1 MVPKEFPALSPS
13 MKLPALLFLAV
24 LAFGQTSCQRKKPG
38 SAAAAPP
45 PISRPGL
52 KNQGVNLAIG
62 SLPPGTQLSYSTVR
76 GVNGPFIAIT
86 FDDGPHASNTPRLLD
101 MLASRGI
108 KATFFCVG
116 TNVARYPNIVRR
128 IVADGHEMANHT
140 WNHPKL
146 SSLGDSGVRNEL
158 DRATKGIVNITGT
171 APRMYRPPYG
181 AITARQKQMIMS
193 EYGYPTILWS
203 VDPEDWKRPGP
214 AVITSRILA
223 QTKPGGIILVH
234 DIHPPSVDAMPATLD
249 GLLARGY
256 RFVTCSQLIAMGS
269 GRVPGP
275 SFAAANATMAPINLF
290 TPGSF

>member
-1 MVPKEFPALSPS
+1 MKVLAL
-13 MKLPALLFLAV
+13 FCLAV
-24 LAFGQTSCQRKKPG
+24 LALGQTSCQRKKNNKATTG
-38 SAAAAPP
+38 APA
-45 PISRPGL
+45 PISRTGL
-52 KNQGVNLAIG
+52 QNQGVNLPTG
-62 SLPPGTQLSYSTVR
+62 SLPPGTQLSYSGVK

-101 MLASRGI
+101 MLSSRGI

-140 WNHPKL
+140 WNHPKM
-146 SSLGDSGVRNEL
+146 SSLGDSAIRSEL
-158 DRATKGIVNITGT
+158 DRATAGIVNITGN

-181 AITARQKQMIMS
+181 AITARQKQLIMS

-203 VDPEDWKRPGP
+203 VDPQDWQRPGP
-214 AVITSRILA
+214 AVVTSRILA
-223 QTKPGGIILVH
+223 QTKPGAIILVH

-249 GLLARGY
+249 GLLSRGY
-256 RFVTCSQLIAMGS
+256 RFVTVSQLIAMGA
-269 GRVPGP
+269 GRAPGP
-275 SFAAANATMAPINLF
+275 HVAAAHATMAPVNLF

>member
-1 MVPKEFPALSPS
+1 MKKLLSFLCLAAVALS
-13 MKLPALLFLAV
+13 
-24 LAFGQTSCQRKKPG
+24 QTGCQRKKPG
-38 SAAAAPP
+38 QAAGAPP
-45 PISRPGL
+45 PIARPGM
-52 KNQGVNLAIG
+52 KNQGVNLPVG
-62 SLPPGTQLSYSTVR
+62 SLPPGTQLSYSSVS

-86 FDDGPHASNTPRLLD
+86 FDDGPHVTNTPRLLD

-140 WNHPKL
+140 WNHPKM
-146 SSLGDSGVRNEL
+146 SSLSDSSIRSEL
-158 DRATKGIVNITGT
+158 DRATNGIVGITGN

-181 AITARQKQMIMS
+181 AITARQKQLIMS

-214 AVITSRILA
+214 AVITSRILNA
-223 QTKPGGIILVH
+223 TRPGGIVLVH

-249 GLLARGY
+249 GLLARGF
-256 RFVTCSQLIAMGS
+256 RFVTCSQLIAMGR
-269 GRVPGP
+269 GRTPGP
-275 SFAAANATMAPINLF
+275 NFAAASLMAAPPANLF
-290 TPGSF
+290 TPGSL

>member
-1 MVPKEFPALSPS
+1 
-13 MKLPALLFLAV
+13 MKVLPLILLAV
-24 LAFGQTSCQRKKPG
+24 IALGQASCQRQKNNKT
-38 SAAAAPP
+38 AAAGPVASV
-45 PISRPGL
+45 SRPGL
-52 KNQGVNLAIG
+52 KNQGVDLPVG
-62 SLPPGTQLSYSTVR
+62 SLPPGTQLSYSSVG
-76 GVNGPFIAIT
+76 GVKGPFIAIT

-101 MLASRGI
+101 MLSSRGI

-146 SSLGDSGVRNEL
+146 SSLSDSGVRAEL
-158 DRATKGIVNITGT
+158 DRATTGIVSVTGA

-203 VDPEDWKRPGP
+203 VDPQDWQRPGP
-214 AVITSRILA
+214 AVVTSRILNA
-223 QTKPGGIILVH
+223 TKPGGIILVH
-234 DIHPPSVDAMPATLD
+234 DIHAPSVDAMPATLD

-269 GRVPGP
+269 GRTPGP
-275 SFAAANATMAPINLF
+275 AFAAAQATMTPVNLF

>member
-1 MVPKEFPALSPS
+1 MMIL
-13 MKLPALLFLAV
+13 KLPAFLIPMKLFPLICLVA
-24 LAFGQTSCQRKKPG
+24 LAFTQTGCQRKKAG
-38 SAAAAPP
+38 HTVAAPP

-52 KNQGVNLAIG
+52 KNQGVNMPTG
-62 SLPPGTQLSYSTVR
+62 SLPPGTQLSYSSVK
-76 GVNGPFIAIT
+76 GISNPFIAIT

-108 KATFFCVG
+108 RATFFCVG

-140 WNHPKL
+140 WTHAKMSGL
-146 SSLGDSGVRNEL
+146 SDSGIRSEL
-158 DRATKGIVNITGT
+158 DRATAGIVGITGT

-181 AITARQKQMIMS
+181 AITARQKQLIMS

-214 AVITSRILA
+214 AVITSRILG
-223 QTKPGGIILVH
+223 QTNPGGIILVH

-249 GLLARGY
+249 GLLSRGY
-256 RFVTCSQLIAMGS
+256 RFVTVSQLIAMGS
-269 GRVPGP
+269 GRAPGP
-275 SFAAANATMAPINLF
+275 GLASAEATMVPMNLF
-290 TPGSF
+290 TPGNY

>member
-1 MVPKEFPALSPS
+1 MRPLLS
-13 MKLPALLFLAV
+13 LFL
-24 LAFGQTSCQRKKPG
+24 LAALALGTSACQRRKAG
-38 SAAAAPP
+38 QAPTGP
-45 PISRPGL
+45 AISRPAL
-52 KNQGVNLAIG
+52 KNQAANIPTG
-62 SLPPGTQLSYSTVR
+62 SLPPGTQLSYSRVA
-76 GVNGPFIAIT
+76 NINSPFIAIT

-101 MLASRGI
+101 MLSSRGI

-116 TNVARYPNIVRR
+116 TNVARYPNIIRR
-128 IVADGHEMANHT
+128 VIADGHEMANHT

-146 SSLGDSGVRNEL
+146 SGLGDSGLRSEL
-158 DRATKGIVNITGT
+158 DRANAGILSVAGV

-181 AITARQKQMIMS
+181 AITARQKQLIMS

-214 AVITSRILA
+214 AVVTSRILS
-223 QTKPGGIILVH
+223 QTKPGAIILVH

-256 RFVTCSQLIAMGS
+256 RFVTVSQLIAMGAAG
-269 GRVPGP
+269 GRPVGP
-275 SFAAANATMAPINLF
+275 SFAAATHAPASGPANFF

>member
-1 MVPKEFPALSPS
+1 
-13 MKLPALLFLAV
+13 MKLLPLLCLALL
-24 LAFGQTSCQRKKPG
+24 AFSHTACQRRKPG
-38 SAAAAPP
+38 PPTPTPPAAA
-45 PISRPGL
+45 RPAL
-52 KNQGVNLAIG
+52 KNQALFSPSG
-62 SLPPGTQLSYSTVR
+62 SLPPGTQLSYSRVG
-76 GVNGPFIAIT
+76 GVTGPFIAIT

-101 MLASRGI
+101 MLAARNI

-146 SSLGDSGVRNEL
+146 SSLGDSGVRSEL
-158 DRATKGIVNITGT
+158 DRANAGILNVAGV

-181 AITARQKQMIMS
+181 AITARQKQFIMS

-203 VDPEDWKRPGP
+203 VDPEDWKRPGS
-214 AVITSRILA
+214 AVVTSRILNG
-223 QTKPGGIILVH
+223 TKPGAIILVH
-234 DIHPPSVDAMPATLD
+234 DIHPPSIDAMPATLD

-269 GRVPGP
+269 SHLPGP
-275 SFAAANATMAPINLF
+275 ALAAAPHIPLNLF
-290 TPGSF
+290 TPGSY

>member
-1 MVPKEFPALSPS
+1 MKVITLLCLAAL
-13 MKLPALLFLAV
+13 AL
-24 LAFGQTSCQRKKPG
+24 GQTSCQRKKPTKT
-38 SAAAAPP
+38 AAASA

-52 KNQGVNLAIG
+52 KNQGVNMPVG
-62 SLPPGTQLSYSTVR
+62 SLPPGTQLSYSRVGNITS
-76 GVNGPFIAIT
+76 PFIAIT

-128 IVADGHEMANHT
+128 IVAEGHEMANHT
-140 WNHPKL
+140 WNHPKM
-146 SSLGDSGVRNEL
+146 SSLGDSAIRSEL
-158 DRATKGIVNITGT
+158 DRATTGIVNITGT

-181 AITARQKQMIMS
+181 AITARQKQLIMS

-203 VDPEDWKRPGP
+203 VDPQDWQRPGP
-214 AVITSRILA
+214 AVVTSRILA
-223 QTKPGGIILVH
+223 GTKPGAIILVH

-269 GRVPGP
+269 GRAPGP
-275 SFAAANATMAPINLF
+275 SFAAAQATMAPVNLF
-290 TPGSF
+290 TPGSY